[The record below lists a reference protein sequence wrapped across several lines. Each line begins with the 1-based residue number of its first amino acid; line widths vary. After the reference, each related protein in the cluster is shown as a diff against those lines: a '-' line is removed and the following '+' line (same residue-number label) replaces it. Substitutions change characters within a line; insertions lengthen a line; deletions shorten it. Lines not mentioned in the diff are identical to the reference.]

1 MLELRKVT
9 KSYGRG
15 WPFSQKITPVKEVSF
30 SVYPQKTTG
39 LVGKS
44 GCGKSTL
51 ARCITGLQP
60 IDSGHILYQDVSLN
74 RLSFRD
80 WLPYR
85 RKIQM
90 VFQHPDT
97 ALNPK
102 KKILESLKEPF
113 RLHRIL
119 PEREA
124 VQKIRESLAFF
135 GLTEDILFRY
145 PHQVSG
151 GQIQR
156 VALLRALSL
165 QPELLVLDEPTSML
179 DVSVQAQ
186 MIQLLQKIQQEFS
199 LSMLF
204 ISHDIH
210 LIKAISDQ
218 VLIMKEGRILEQGS
232 TESIFSNPIHP
243 ETKKIADSLRVGLF

>member
-1 MLELRKVT
+1 MLKLTNVT
-9 KSYGRG
+9 KTYGRS
-15 WPFSQKITPVKEVSF
+15 WPFSQKITPVQEVSF
-30 SVYPQKTTG
+30 SLHAKKTTG

-51 ARCITGLQP
+51 ARCIAGLQP
-60 IDSGHILYQDVSLN
+60 IDSGHIVYQDVSLN
-74 RLSFRD
+74 QLSFRE

-135 GLTEDILFRY
+135 GLTEDILSRY

-165 QPELLVLDEPTSML
+165 QPELLILDEPTSML

-186 MIQLLQKIQQEFS
+186 MIQLLQKIQREFS

-204 ISHDIH
+204 ITHDIH
-210 LIKAISDQ
+210 LINAISDHL
-218 VLIMKEGRILEQGS
+218 LIMKEGRILEQGS
-232 TESIFSNPIHP
+232 TKTIFSNPVHS
-243 ETKKIADSLRVGLF
+243 ETKKIAESLKIGLF